1 MPCNVTLVK
10 QASELLELARDA
22 GLHLVTAESC
32 TGGLLAAVITEVP
45 GASDVFERG
54 FVTYSNAA
62 KTELLGVPAPL
73 ILEFGAVSQ
82 EVARAMATGALAHSH
97 AELAISVTGIAGPSG
112 GTPEKPVGTVCFALA
127 RKGAQVKVASW
138 TQHFPPRGREL
149 VREDAVAFALTQLIE
164 AVMAETAA

>member
-1 MPCNVTLVK
+1 MACNVALVK

-22 GLHLVTAESC
+22 GLHLATAESC

-73 ILEFGAVSQ
+73 ILEFGAVSP
-82 EVARAMATGALAHSH
+82 EVARAMAIGALAHSR
-97 AELAISVTGIAGPSG
+97 AEIAISVTGIAGPTG
-112 GTPEKPVGTVCFALA
+112 GTADKPVGTVCFALA
-127 RKGAQVKVASW
+127 RKGAKTRSW

-149 VREDAVAFALTQLIE
+149 VREDAVAFALTQLTE

>member
-1 MPCNVTLVK
+1 MSCNVELVK

-22 GLHLVTAESC
+22 ELHLATAESC

-73 ILEFGAVSQ
+73 ILEFGAVSE

-97 AELAISVTGIAGPSG
+97 ADMAISITGIAGPSG
-112 GTPEKPVGTVCFALA
+112 GTADKPVGTVCFGLA
-127 RKGAQVKVASW
+127 RKGRPVRSW
-138 TQHFPPRGREL
+138 TEHFPPRGREL
-149 VREDAVAFALTQLIE
+149 VREDAVAFALARLTE
-164 AVMAETAA
+164 AVMAEAAV